1 MNISTDL
8 VKNKKFN
15 CPINSS
21 LQNCSQEYRVL
32 ATLRYLYPGRF
43 DTMVKAESPDLQ
55 DCKNNIGIEVT
66 VGVQERDMKANRIF
80 SELCQESKGQE
91 KCKRIIES
99 CGYAVLP
106 LKDETF
112 AIYTSGT
119 SDGERDVFQ
128 KSIRRKEKK
137 IQQYRTKFKKI
148 GLAILLPE
156 IPTSDAEDHFSKW
169 ISELTVDIENQ
180 FDFFFVIS
188 HRFCIYYSAQGKI
201 SEKKAITKDE
211 SRFLSTIG
219 RMTAEG
225 EISLTDV
232 EWL

>member
-1 MNISTDL
+1 
-8 VKNKKFN
+8 
-15 CPINSS
+15 
-21 LQNCSQEYRVL
+21 
-32 ATLRYLYPGRF
+32 
-43 DTMVKAESPDLQ
+43 MVKAESPDLQ

-66 VGVQERDMKANRIF
+66 VAVQERDMKANRIF
-80 SELCQESKGQE
+80 SELRQEESKDQE
-91 KCKRIIES
+91 KRKRIIES

-112 AIYTSGT
+112 AICTSGT

-128 KSIRRKEKK
+128 KSIQRKEKK

-156 IPTSDAEDHFSKW
+156 IPTLDAEDHFSKW
-169 ISELTVDIENQ
+169 ISELCGDSIGRY
-180 FDFFFVIS
+180 DFFYVIS
-188 HRFCIYYSAQGKI
+188 HRFCIYYDEQ
-201 SEKKAITKDE
+201 KDE
-211 SRFLSTIG
+211 MEKRPITHTESILLSTIG

-225 EISLTDV
+225 ELTLLDK